1 MNPRTLIEW
10 SLCLG
15 AILHFSI
22 LLASV
27 QVPRALDWKSA
38 LAPLPKLLRQ
48 LFWVY
53 GAFIVGIIIAFGLL
67 SLLLAPQLAR
77 GGATSLALII
87 LIAVFWSARLG
98 VQFFVFDV
106 RQHLTRPLYRIGY
119 RLLTGNLVALVLVYG
134 GTALWLATR

>member
-1 MNPRTLIEW
+1 MNPQTLVEW
-10 SLCLG
+10 SLYLG
-15 AILHFSI
+15 AFLHFSI
-22 LLASV
+22 LLASF

-53 GAFIVGIIIAFGLL
+53 GAFIVGIIVAFGLL
-67 SLLLAPQLAR
+67 TLLLAPELAR
-77 GGATSLALII
+77 GGATALALTA
-87 LIAVFWSARLG
+87 LIAIFWTARLS

-119 RLLTGNLVALVLVYG
+119 RLLTGNLVALVLIYG